1 MRREDGF
8 FLPQTLIDKF
18 IYHYRVQEEGTSRK
32 KNQIGSFRF
41 DKSFVAFFNLIRD
54 EKTHYLV
61 PQAITVPAPQFAVI
75 SIAFVIDNVYWK
87 FEFLK
92 EVWHIFSLF
101 SAESPLILTNITKA
115 KLKSKL

>member
-75 SIAFVIDNVYWK
+75 SVAFVIDNIFWK
-87 FEFLK
+87 FEF
-92 EVWHIFSLF
+92 
-101 SAESPLILTNITKA
+101 
-115 KLKSKL
+115 